1 MPESTRSV
9 VLFVLV
15 SISSPD
21 GSSVVVVGDGAV
33 VVGVVVVPPPLI
45 CIGLTFVSIAIV
57 LPSND
62 LMEIL

>member
-15 SISSPD
+15 SISSPN
-21 GSSVVVVGDGAV
+21 GSSVVVVGGGSV
-33 VVGVVVVPPPLI
+33 VVGVVVPPPLI